1 MRGTQTD
8 IVTERMSAGF
18 HDMKWVTITQE
29 PSPLLMKVSDD
40 QSSYM
45 ETESVKDTEGDTAS
59 EILSASVEEVTPVP
73 EKPTKKVCSS

>member
-1 MRGTQTD
+1 
-8 IVTERMSAGF
+8 
-18 HDMKWVTITQE
+18 
-29 PSPLLMKVSDD
+29 MKVSDD